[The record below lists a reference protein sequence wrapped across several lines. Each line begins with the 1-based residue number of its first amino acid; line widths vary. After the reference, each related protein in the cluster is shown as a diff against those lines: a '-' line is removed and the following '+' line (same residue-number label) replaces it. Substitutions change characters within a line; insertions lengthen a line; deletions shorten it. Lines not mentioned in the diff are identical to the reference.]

1 MAIKICISLQKGGSA
16 KTTTAVNLSANL
28 HELGYKVLLI
38 DMDSQANASFASG
51 LNTRDLDYSLY
62 NVLTTNKDYICSAKD
77 AVLKT
82 DYYDILP
89 SDMDVA
95 ELVPELSNVF
105 MLKTAISSIEKDYDF
120 IVLDTLPQLN
130 SLAYNAFSAA
140 DYIIIPAEPKPFH
153 FTGMADLRRAIEEVR
168 EKYNPSLEILGIL
181 LVKHS
186 NRTNLNNM
194 VKELIEEY
202 AGELGTTIF
211 NHTIREGI
219 VVPESQMAQQP
230 LIAYANKKSKPNLD
244 YQGFTQEVIGRIE
257 GERQN
262 G

>member
-62 NVLTTNKDYICSAKD
+62 NVLTTNKDYTCSAKD
-77 AVLKT
+77 AIIRT

-89 SDMDVA
+89 ADMDVA
-95 ELVPELSNVF
+95 ELVPELTNVF

-120 IVLDTLPQLN
+120 IILDTLPQLN

-153 FTGMADLRRAIEEVR
+153 FTGMADLKEAINEVQQ
-168 EKYNPSLEILGIL
+168 KYNPKLGILGIL

-194 VKELIEEY
+194 VKDLIEEY
-202 AGELGTTIF
+202 SADLGTSLFT
-211 NHTIREGI
+211 HTIREGI
-219 VVPESQMAQQP
+219 VVPESQMAQKP
-230 LIAYANKKSKPNLD
+230 LIAYASKKSKPNLD
-244 YQGFTQEVIGRIE
+244 YQGFTKEVINRIKE
-257 GERQN
+257 DR
-262 G
+262 